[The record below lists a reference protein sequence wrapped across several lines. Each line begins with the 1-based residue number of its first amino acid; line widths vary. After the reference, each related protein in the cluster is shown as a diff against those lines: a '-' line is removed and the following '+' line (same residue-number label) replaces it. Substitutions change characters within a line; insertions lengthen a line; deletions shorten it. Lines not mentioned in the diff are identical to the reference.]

1 MIFWKP
7 TFNQRPKIHLSK
19 FQKAMHFIGCQ
30 NVGTF
35 FAKKYQAMG
44 TGQEHGSTQFDLS
57 PSPFML
63 KRAP

>member
-1 MIFWKP
+1 
-7 TFNQRPKIHLSK
+7 
-19 FQKAMHFIGCQ
+19 MHFIGCQ

-63 KRAP
+63 INNFCQKKERPNILAYVFYVFPVLGH